1 MRKIFQTQR
10 LETVEGVAELLNRH
24 GIQTKITDGRSY
36 RGNHRHDFSYVHPE
50 RAPMPAVW
58 VIRADDQP
66 HARRLLREAGL
77 MDSERSVSSYLPQT
91 SRDPIIPAGGERP
104 GGKWALRIRI
114 ILLAAIAAM
123 AAVMML
129 GIFG

>member
-10 LETVEGVAELLNRH
+10 LETVEGVAQLLNSH
-24 GIQTKITDGRSY
+24 GIQTKITNGRSY
-36 RGNHRHDFSYVHPE
+36 KGNHRHDFSYVHPE

-66 HARRLLREAGL
+66 HARKLLREAGL
-77 MDSERSVSSYLPQT
+77 MDSERSFSSYLPEPNQ
-91 SRDPIIPAGGERP
+91 DPIIATGGERP

-129 GIFG
+129 GMFG

>member
-1 MRKIFQTQR
+1 MRKVFQTQR
-10 LETVEGVAELLNRH
+10 LETVEGVAELLNNH

-36 RGNHRHDFSYVHPE
+36 KGSHRHDFSYVHPE
-50 RAPMPAVW
+50 RAPHPAVW

-66 HARRLLREAGL
+66 HARKLLREAGL
-77 MDSERSVSSYLPQT
+77 MDSVRSVSSYLPHPNQ
-91 SRDPIIPAGGERP
+91 DPIIAAGEERP

-114 ILLAAIAAM
+114 ILLAGIAAM

-129 GIFG
+129 GIVG